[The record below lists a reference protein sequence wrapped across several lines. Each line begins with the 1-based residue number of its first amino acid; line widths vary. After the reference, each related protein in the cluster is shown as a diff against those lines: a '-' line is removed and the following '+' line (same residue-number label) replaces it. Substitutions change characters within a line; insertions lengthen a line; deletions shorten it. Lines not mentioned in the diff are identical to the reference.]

1 MKKET
6 TKLSI
11 TLEPEM
17 LEAIKEGN
25 YNCNKLIISLLKKY
39 SQEQEN
45 KYK

>member
-17 LEAIKEGN
+17 VSKIKNGN
-25 YNCNKLIISLLKKY
+25 YNCNKLIISLLTQYSEKK
-39 SQEQEN
+39 
-45 KYK
+45 KK